1 MKKATIRLAAVLI
14 ALAAAPQIDA
24 LGQDITFDI
33 VRFQVEGNSLL
44 TAERIDRLTSP
55 FIGRHK
61 RYGDVQKALE
71 ALDNEYRRLG
81 YGTVNVYVP
90 EQELATGVV
99 RLQVTEAVIDKIAI
113 VGNKHFDTE
122 NIRASLPLLKEG
134 IAPNMRQ
141 LSENIQLSNENPAK
155 QVEVTLGVSDDEN
168 KVNAKIQVT
177 EENPIRTFLTLDNTG
192 AKASGKSRIGVSWQ
206 NANVLNADQVLTLA
220 YTTTPDA
227 PSGVKVDI
235 FSVGYRLPI
244 YAIGDSVDLIYG
256 NSSTNTPSISPNLG
270 GGLAINGKG
279 QVFGLR
285 YNHIFARQ
293 GEYSS
298 RLVAGFDYKYMNTR
312 CIDPTTG
319 ASFSIDPPIPG
330 NAACTPYTLRP
341 VSATYSGQWLQPGQ
355 IIDFNIG
362 LSHHL
367 FPMGVGYSFGPYANG
382 DSGFD
387 RYSAANSR
395 RIKSEF
401 TVLRAGGSYSKM
413 LANEWLIRAA
423 LTAQYTPSAL
433 PSSEQIGLVGS
444 TTVRGFNERAL
455 STDKGYVGNLEAYSP
470 EIAPALGLSGN
481 LKVLIFYD
489 WSNGYNLGTH
499 PSYMQANASSIGV
512 GLRYNLKKDISARF
526 DLARVFDS
534 NSPTTSIQGDLRGHF
549 SFAYGF

>member
-206 NANVLNADQVLTLA
+206 NANVFNADQVLTLA

-244 YAIGDSVDLIYG
+244 YAIGDSIDLIYG

-270 GGLAINGKG
+270 AGLAINGKG
-279 QVFGLR
+279 QVLGLR
-285 YNHIFARQ
+285 YNHIFPRQ

-312 CIDPTTG
+312 CIDPATG

-355 IIDFNIG
+355 IID
-362 LSHHL
+362 
-367 FPMGVGYSFGPYANG
+367 
-382 DSGFD
+382 
-387 RYSAANSR
+387 
-395 RIKSEF
+395 
-401 TVLRAGGSYSKM
+401 
-413 LANEWLIRAA
+413 
-423 LTAQYTPSAL
+423 
-433 PSSEQIGLVGS
+433 
-444 TTVRGFNERAL
+444 
-455 STDKGYVGNLEAYSP
+455 
-470 EIAPALGLSGN
+470 
-481 LKVLIFYD
+481 
-489 WSNGYNLGTH
+489 
-499 PSYMQANASSIGV
+499 
-512 GLRYNLKKDISARF
+512 
-526 DLARVFDS
+526 
-534 NSPTTSIQGDLRGHF
+534 
-549 SFAYGF
+549 